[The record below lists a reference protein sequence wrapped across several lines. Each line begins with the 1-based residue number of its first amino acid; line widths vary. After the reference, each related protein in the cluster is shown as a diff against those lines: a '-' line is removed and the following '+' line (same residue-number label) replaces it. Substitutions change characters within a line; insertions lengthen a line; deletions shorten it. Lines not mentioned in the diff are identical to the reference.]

1 MKTLSKMLK
10 LAGISA
16 LSIVLAAP
24 AVFAA
29 PKQKPAITMAQAR
42 ATAQAAVPAGKIK
55 SAELEHE
62 NGQFIY
68 SFDVK
73 APDGI
78 QEVWIDAMTG
88 KIVKVEHETAAK
100 EKAEKV
106 QEGKEARSH
115 KAKSH

>member
-1 MKTLSKMLK
+1 MKIFSKLF
-10 LAGISA
+10 
-16 LSIVLAAP
+16 
-24 AVFAA
+24 AVFAGSVAVLA
-29 PKQKPAITMAQAR
+29 PSAFAHDKQKPAITMAQAR